1 MRIEKIKIDGEE
13 YPVCYSAG
21 VLQQMEERFG
31 ADNPFNFKTTRD
43 SIWVLHIMLKAAAG
57 YYKLKGMDY
66 KEPPTEEALAIL
78 MGPDDFKEMYLTV
91 SRAIQ
96 NGSATKVQVENE
108 DDDSKNVTAT
118 PSV

>member
-31 ADNPFNFKTTRD
+31 TDTPFNFKTTRD

-66 KEPPTEEALAIL
+66 KEPPTEEELAIL
-78 MGPDDFKEMYLTV
+78 MGPDDFNEMYL
-91 SRAIQ
+91 AISQ
-96 NGSATKVQVENE
+96 TIKNGSTTKVQVENE

>member
-31 ADNPFNFKTTRD
+31 TDTPFDFKTTKD
-43 SIWVLHIMLKAAAG
+43 SVWVLHIMLMAAAK
-57 YYKLKGMDY
+57 YNKLKGFEY
-66 KEPPTEEALAIL
+66 KEPPTEEELTIL
-78 MGPDDFKEMYLTV
+78 MGPEDFNEMYLTV
-91 SRAIQ
+91 SQAIQ
-96 NGSATKVQVENE
+96 NGSVTKVQVENE
-108 DDDSKNVTAT
+108 DDNSKNVTAT